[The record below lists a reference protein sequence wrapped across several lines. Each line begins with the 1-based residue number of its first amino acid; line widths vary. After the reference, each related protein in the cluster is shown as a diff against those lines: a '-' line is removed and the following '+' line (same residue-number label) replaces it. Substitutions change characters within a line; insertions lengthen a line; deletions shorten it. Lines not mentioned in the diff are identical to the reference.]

1 MHHPRVRTLL
11 FGKTGAAACPH
22 FAAGPDLDEK
32 RRTALA
38 GLAGTTA
45 APEKRL
51 FGLAIGRD
59 ARKDVRAWADGRKLR
74 CDNVDGDAMRC
85 ARSTAVLGVESDLY
99 LRFAGE
105 TLVAIDAVGSA
116 PADDPMR
123 AYRAVHDDI
132 AANYGPAHDET
143 TVGDVA
149 KAGRVASVWR
159 FAELAIDVSVFSTGD
174 APRVRM
180 QLRWLR

>member
-1 MHHPRVRTLL
+1 VLL

-22 FAAGPDLDEK
+22 FASGPELDDK
-32 RRTALA
+32 RTAALA

-45 APEKRL
+45 APEKRP

-59 ARKDVRAWADGRKLR
+59 ARKDVLAWADGRKLR

-85 ARSTAVLGVESDLY
+85 ARTTSVLGVESDLY
-99 LRFAGE
+99 LRFKGE

-116 PADDPMR
+116 PAEDPMR
-123 AYRAVHDDI
+123 AYRAVHDDLV
-132 AANYGPAHDET
+132 ANYGPAHDET
-143 TVGDVA
+143 AIGDVT

-159 FAELAIDVSVFSTGD
+159 FAELAIDVSVFSAGD
-174 APRVRM
+174 SPRVRM